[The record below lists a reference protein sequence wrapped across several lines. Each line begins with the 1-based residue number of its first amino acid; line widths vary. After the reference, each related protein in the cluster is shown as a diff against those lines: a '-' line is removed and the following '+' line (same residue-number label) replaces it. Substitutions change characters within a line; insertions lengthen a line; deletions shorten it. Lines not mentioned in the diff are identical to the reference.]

1 MTAVYNITPGATDV
15 SIYIRIIDLSS
26 GVPEQSV
33 SVAQAGMDLQYR
45 RTGASVVDMTE
56 VTVSIAGSHADGGF
70 CHIDN
75 GYYRIDLPDA
85 ACAAGAND
93 CVVLGSVTDM
103 VVIGAIIQL
112 NGAVNDIYSDTTI
125 IASDLLVLSNEVSD
139 IYSDTT
145 VIASDIVIVA
155 SDLLQVYSDTT
166 IIYSDTSIIYSDTTA
181 IHSDT
186 TAVHSDTTAIN
197 TQTTTIASDLVQVYS
212 DTTIVVSDTTAIN
225 TQTTTIASDLVQVY
239 SDTTALGTQATTI
252 ASDLVQVY
260 SDTTIVTSDTAVI
273 ETAIASVASVVT
285 DMNLGIIYGS
295 ATAGT
300 LTTTQMTTNLSAYA
314 NDQLIGRVV
323 IWINGSA
330 AGEAA
335 DITDNAATGAVL
347 TYTSITVAPAA
358 GNKFKIV

>member
-181 IHSDT
+181 I
-186 TAVHSDTTAIN
+186 N